1 MRIPR
6 ILVISSPS
14 GGGKTTVAQ
23 ILKNFGFSHIITA
36 TTRER
41 RPYERDGIDYHFV
54 DVETFKSWIREGKL
68 LEWAEIYGN
77 YYGVPRENLYMELE
91 RGRNVV
97 LTLDINGKRA
107 LEGIFGGD
115 NRYKF
120 VSVFLLPP
128 SIEEL
133 ERRMRERG
141 EDEGTIKRRIAK
153 VKEEIENAREYD
165 FALVN
170 SDLNETVKFILCKV
184 L

>member
-1 MRIPR
+1 
-6 ILVISSPS
+6 
-14 GGGKTTVAQ
+14 
-23 ILKNFGFSHIITA
+23 
-36 TTRER
+36 
-41 RPYERDGIDYHFV
+41 
-54 DVETFKSWIREGKL
+54 
-68 LEWAEIYGN
+68 
-77 YYGVPRENLYMELE
+77 MELE

-141 EDEGTIKRRIAK
+141 EDEETIKRRIAK
-153 VKEEIENAREYD
+153 VKEEIENSKEYD
-165 FALVN
+165 FTVVN